1 MSIDILAADYRDPRH
16 AQDLSYLL
24 NCYAL
29 DPMGGGEALP
39 EQVRLRLAGE
49 LAALPH
55 AFSVLCYIDDEPA
68 GLVNCFEGFST
79 FQCRRLVN
87 IHDVVVLEQFR
98 GRGIS
103 SLMLAEVE
111 AIARRRDCCKLT
123 LEVLEGNLAAQR
135 AYRRF
140 GFEAYQLDPTE
151 GSAMFWQKS
160 LD

>member
-1 MSIDILAADYRDPRH
+1 MRIDIVQADYRDPRH
-16 AQDLSYLL
+16 AQDIGYLL

-39 EQVRLRLAGE
+39 EQVRSRLAGE
-49 LAALPH
+49 LAALPQ
-55 AFSVLCYIDDEPA
+55 AFSVLCYLDDQPA

-79 FQCRRLVN
+79 FRCRPLVN
-87 IHDVVVLEQFR
+87 IHDVVVLEEFR

-111 AIARRRDCCKLT
+111 VIARRRDCCKLT
-123 LEVLEGNLAAQR
+123 LEVLEGNLAAQG
-135 AYRRF
+135 AYRKV
-140 GFEAYQLDPTE
+140 GFEGYQLDPSA
-151 GSAMFWQKS
+151 GSALFWQKA